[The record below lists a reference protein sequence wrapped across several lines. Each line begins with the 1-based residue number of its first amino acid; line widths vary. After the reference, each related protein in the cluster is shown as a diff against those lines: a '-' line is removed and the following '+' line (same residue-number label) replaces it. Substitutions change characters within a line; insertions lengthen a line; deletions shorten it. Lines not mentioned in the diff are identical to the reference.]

1 MVKSL
6 YIELKVNLKVEVFV
20 KCDEDFGLFNLFIYI
35 NFVFGSLFL
44 ILFILLGYC
53 YLDLEWLNVMR
64 VWIKIICGYD
74 KIDLL
79 NVN

>member
-44 ILFILLGYC
+44 ILFFYKDIF
-53 YLDLEWLNVMR
+53 
-64 VWIKIICGYD
+64 I
-74 KIDLL
+74 
-79 NVN
+79 